1 VKPRNWLMA
10 ALVAARTVRRPHHES
25 ADGRERIVARSEPDP
40 GAEALVALLLVLTA
54 LAAALFVVAYGL
66 DWSTQALGGA
76 LGGALALLAAALIV
90 TAKRLMPDEEIP
102 ELYPDEEH
110 PEEQEKVDQIVRE
123 SGSGLTRKRLL
134 GTTAGIAGTAL
145 GAALLTPA
153 LSLGPFADTSR
164 LNETP
169 WRRGTRLVDRD
180 GKPWS
185 ADDIDDGAF
194 YTAFPEGADPDAIAS
209 PLVMIKL
216 AAPDIH
222 LPPERAGWAPEGIL
236 AYSKICTHA
245 GCAIALYRNP
255 LFQPVEPSHALV
267 CPCHY
272 STFDAGAAGKV
283 LFGPAG
289 RPLPQLPLMIDGARD
304 LRAAG
309 NLSGPVGPAWWGV
322 RSRPTSS

>member
-10 ALVAARTVRRPHHES
+10 MLVAARTVKS
-25 ADGRERIVARSEPDP
+25 ARAERDGRPRIVADGEPEP
-40 GAEALVALLLVLTA
+40 VAEAVVILLLVLGA
-54 LAAALFVVAYGL
+54 LGAAFFVVAYGL
-66 DWSTQALGGA
+66 DWSTQVLGGA
-76 LGGALALLAAALIV
+76 LGGSLALIAAALILGS
-90 TAKRLMPDEEIP
+90 KRLVVTEELP
-102 ELYPDEEH
+102 EEYPEEGD
-110 PEEQEKVDQIVRE
+110 PEEQEKVVQIVRE
-123 SGSGLTRKRLL
+123 SGSRLTRKRLL
-134 GTTAGIAGTAL
+134 GAAGGLAAGAL
-145 GAALLTPA
+145 GVAMITPA
-153 LSLGPFADTSR
+153 LSLGPFGDTSR

-169 WRRGTRLVDRD
+169 WTRGRRLVDHE
-180 GKPWS
+180 GKPIS
-185 ADDIDDGAF
+185 ADDVEEGTF

-216 AAPDIH
+216 APDLIR
-222 LPPERAGWAPEGIL
+222 LPPERSGWAPEGII

-255 LFQPVEPSHALV
+255 LFAPVEPAHALV

-309 NLSGPVGPAWWGV
+309 NFSGPVGPSWWGA
-322 RSRPTSS
+322 RSRPTTS